1 MNQHNS
7 PCNRW
12 VIGKAVLP
20 QHIVLEIKRDAL
32 RVPHTGVSLGAQDH
46 SIAEESAAAPAPV
59 AGHVNADYSPVRPSL
74 SAFDLEVDP
83 CRPIEKSAIH
93 DGRCWRVVEGRIPA
107 VKTCDHGCCYDT
119 NGGNCCQSEPGNG
132 KPVGQGHSIGLLL
145 IQGVR
150 GGCLWRRPAHLDSNN
165 RHRHRPVPASGG
177 GGGEIGMELLAGA
190 TFGLLSVGLHTR
202 GESERIDQEQLGEVS
217 HLRGLLLREYLVFLV
232 GGLVSVQAY
241 DVCPF
246 PHRGRHE
253 MPLSEHVYTSQQV
266 VREGHFGAGDSCGCS
281 LKNLPK
287 HHSGARPVSAAQ
299 AVLSFVKVPRDALWN
314 VIRGLKLFNLRLDV
328 DQIESAHAE
337 RSPGPGAHP
346 PDQRLCRHRC
356 AGSRSGPGV
365 RGARPA
371 GYH

>member
-107 VKTCDHGCCYDT
+107 VKTCDHGCCCDT
-119 NGGNCCQSEPGNG
+119 NGGNCYQSKPGNG

-145 IQGVR
+145 IQGDAGRLPQTAAPHTLILTV
-150 GGCLWRRPAHLDSNN
+150 GIGIGIDEYRRPA
-165 RHRHRPVPASGG
+165 
-177 GGGEIGMELLAGA
+177 
-190 TFGLLSVGLHTR
+190 
-202 GESERIDQEQLGEVS
+202 
-217 HLRGLLLREYLVFLV
+217 
-232 GGLVSVQAY
+232 
-241 DVCPF
+241 
-246 PHRGRHE
+246 
-253 MPLSEHVYTSQQV
+253 
-266 VREGHFGAGDSCGCS
+266 VREEEA
-281 LKNLPK
+281 
-287 HHSGARPVSAAQ
+287 
-299 AVLSFVKVPRDALWN
+299 
-314 VIRGLKLFNLRLDV
+314 
-328 DQIESAHAE
+328 
-337 RSPGPGAHP
+337 
-346 PDQRLCRHRC
+346 
-356 AGSRSGPGV
+356 
-365 RGARPA
+365 
-371 GYH
+371 